1 MNINFDGDLRTDSDE
16 EEEEISDVG
25 TVNPCW
31 QNAPQQLCKYINAQA
46 SRAHV
51 MRKSKRFIHESVT
64 SYVSRC

>member
-1 MNINFDGDLRTDSDE
+1 MNINFEDDLGTDTEEEEEE

-31 QNAPQQLCKYINAQA
+31 QDVPQQLCKYLYAQA

-51 MRKSKRFIHESVT
+51 RRKKAIDS
-64 SYVSRC
+64 

>member
-1 MNINFDGDLRTDSDE
+1 MNINFEDDLGTDSEEE

-31 QNAPQQLCKYINAQA
+31 QDAPQQLCKYLYAQA

-51 MRKSKRFIHESVT
+51 RRKKAIDS
-64 SYVSRC
+64 